1 MDDPSDDVARAAVA
15 EYSGLPVRAMIAPPS
30 EIRAAIAAYYV
41 AGSQP
46 PRIATLPPLRPT
58 VTEPN
63 AATVRAPSPPPA
75 APELGGAGDDA
86 DSLPDT
92 VVSGAPVPSR
102 PSGAA
107 RQGIEGAETV
117 AEVPPAEALDADAS
131 TPSDDDT
138 DVSPR
143 RPEIPAPRRGA
154 GARMVTLTLL
164 DGTQITLPA
173 GLGSSEDGDQAIG
186 DQLTARD
193 LVEALRASLHG
204 ADATEI
210 LGDSPRWERLVAAL
224 LSVLLKKHL
233 VADWEFVDEYS
244 KLG

>member
-1 MDDPSDDVARAAVA
+1 
-15 EYSGLPVRAMIAPPS
+15 MI
-30 EIRAAIAAYYV
+30 
-41 AGSQP
+41 
-46 PRIATLPPLRPT
+46 
-58 VTEPN
+58 
-63 AATVRAPSPPPA
+63 
-75 APELGGAGDDA
+75 
-86 DSLPDT
+86 
-92 VVSGAPVPSR
+92 
-102 PSGAA
+102 
-107 RQGIEGAETV
+107 
-117 AEVPPAEALDADAS
+117 
-131 TPSDDDT
+131 
-138 DVSPR
+138 
-143 RPEIPAPRRGA
+143 
-154 GARMVTLTLL
+154 TLTLL

-173 GLGSSEDGDQAIG
+173 RPGSSVDGDQSIG